1 MAFNLRSGNKSSFK
15 MMGSSAVKRTADYST
30 ETGRRLSRIEADELI
45 EDEGAGAVTSTYED
59 AIRRAKTD
67 EERKAAETRMTEL
80 SKTEEGR
87 RKIYEDAAETE
98 RLEGTYDEGAE
109 YDEMSWNPDQE
120 ERAKVE
126 AWSGEGADPRQEGGL
141 QPTTDAE
148 EKKKAVIAAEKKKA
162 IEAINKKYTEPFLE
176 SDETDWETNWTGY

>member
-1 MAFNLRSGNKSSFK
+1 MAFKLRSGNKSSFK
-15 MMGSSAVKRTADYST
+15 MMGSSPVKRAGDYST

-45 EDEGAGAVTSTYED
+45 ADEGAGAVTSTYED
-59 AIRRAKTD
+59 AIRRAETD
-67 EERKAAETRMTEL
+67 EERKAAEARMTEL

-120 ERAKVE
+120 ESAKVE
-126 AWSGEGADPRQEGGL
+126 AWSGKGADPRQEGGL
-141 QPTTDAE
+141 QPTTDAK
-148 EKKKAVIAAEKKKA
+148 EKKKSMIAAEKKKA
-162 IEAINKKYTEPFLE
+162 MEAINKKYSEE